1 MENPATWNDTQKLIN
16 RALYQNLNRQSPGS
30 SVVSALRDNKLI
42 KSGVEVENLSSLVD
56 KKFDAYNKLL
66 ETGFCGASASRQ
78 VYSMLQQLGVVS

>member
-1 MENPATWNDTQKLIN
+1 MENPATWNETQKLIN
-16 RALYQNLNRQSPGS
+16 AALYQNLNRQSPGS

-66 ETGFCGASASRQ
+66 ETGASASKQ